1 MTKDIYNSHIS
12 VSESGEFKVHYHLE
26 GGVHRMDAIVRNRA
40 EGELLALLKEVGAVL
55 GLPVHVETHA
65 YGEGG
70 LVEYLNLIFQNKE
83 QIATVMTL
91 LSPLLGAPFYI
102 DKIKQSKQQTALNEL
117 SLQKIK
123 LEIKEKE
130 DSAIAREAEK
140 ARSIESKNTNK
151 VLELEP
157 PPTADEI
164 AQALLT
170 RKRVARRR
178 SNYYEA
184 LLVDSKIE
192 AVGFSPSHSNDV
204 VELRVPRGNFSSYV
218 ISKSDLEPLIYE
230 RISLEVVSP
239 VLSSGAIKWR
249 GIFEKKVVSFK
260 LQDQT
265 FRSEVASQKVQFQ
278 NGTTLICDFE
288 VHQREDDIG
297 DVEVAGYVV
306 TKVYEVKTPQ
316 VLQQR
321 HEEQLPLQLRE
332 PPVSDEESS

>member
-1 MTKDIYNSHIS
+1 MTKELNNSNAS
-12 VSESGEFKVHYHLE
+12 GSESGEFKVHYHLN
-26 GGVHRMDAIVRNRA
+26 GGVHRMDATVRNQA
-40 EGELLALLKEVGAVL
+40 EGELLALLKEVGVAL
-55 GLPVHVETHA
+55 GLPVQVETHA

-83 QIATVMTL
+83 QIAAVMAL

-117 SLQKIK
+117 NLQKIK

-130 DSAIAREAEK
+130 DSATAREAEK
-140 ARSIESKNTNK
+140 LKGTESNNK
-151 VLELEP
+151 VLELDK
-157 PPTADEI
+157 PPTVDEI
-164 AQALLT
+164 AKALLT

-192 AVGFSPSHSNDV
+192 AVGFAPSHSKDAM
-204 VELRVPRGNFSSYV
+204 ELRVPWGKFSSYV
-218 ISKSDLEPLIYE
+218 IAKSDLEPLIYE
-230 RISLEVVSP
+230 RFSLEIVSP
-239 VLSSGAIKWR
+239 VLRSGAIKWR
-249 GIFEKKVVSFK
+249 GIFDKKVVSFE
-260 LQDQT
+260 LQDRA

-278 NGTTLICDFE
+278 NGTTLVCDFE

-297 DVEVAGYVV
+297 DVEIAGYAV

-316 VLQQR
+316 MVQQR
-321 HEEQLPLQLRE
+321 REEQLPLQLPE
-332 PPVSDEESS
+332 PPVSDEESP

>member
-1 MTKDIYNSHIS
+1 MTKEHNNSNAS
-12 VSESGEFKVHYHLE
+12 GSESGEFKVHYHLN
-26 GGVHRMDAIVRNRA
+26 GGVHRMDATVRNRA
-40 EGELLALLKEVGAVL
+40 EGELLALLKEVGVVL
-55 GLPVHVETHA
+55 GLPVQVETHA

-83 QIATVMTL
+83 QIAAVMAL

-117 SLQKIK
+117 NLQKIK

-130 DSAIAREAEK
+130 DSATAREAEK
-140 ARSIESKNTNK
+140 LKGIESNNK
-151 VLELEP
+151 VLELDK

-192 AVGFSPSHSNDV
+192 AVGFAPSHGKDAM
-204 VELRVPRGNFSSYV
+204 ELRVPRGKFSSYV
-218 ISKSDLEPLIYE
+218 IAKSDLEPLIYE
-230 RISLEVVSP
+230 RISLEIVSP
-239 VLSSGAIKWR
+239 VLRSGAIKWR
-249 GIFEKKVVSFK
+249 GIFDKKVVSFE
-260 LQDQT
+260 LQDRA

-278 NGTTLICDFE
+278 NGTTLVCDFE

-297 DVEVAGYVV
+297 DVEIAGYAV

-316 VLQQR
+316 TVQQR
-321 HEEQLPLQLRE
+321 REEQLPLQLPE
-332 PPVSDEESS
+332 PPVSDQESP